1 MDEVNPLFLPDEEA
15 AKFLA
20 PRQQPIAAPSVKDSR
35 STSLPQDN
43 SNPLFLPDE
52 EASRFLSG
60 SSAPAPSIVRA
71 AGQPSAF
78 PPNQVGREE
87 PKETSFSDVIS
98 AWPQTVGPSAKA
110 FGESLIEPF
119 THPKET
125 AQAIGQMGTGIY
137 SKARGALGYTQK
149 EEDKAKDEAVL
160 DQMGEYL
167 KGRYGTKEAVM
178 RTMKEDPIAFFA
190 DLSIPFTGGGS
201 LAARVPGAVGT
212 LGKAATT
219 VGRAIDPLSVA
230 MQAPKI
236 AAEATGKALALPSA
250 IQSGASF
257 KSLKEARDAGA
268 ASNPVFWEHYTGKA
282 PPTAAVEAVEG
293 AINQIRKDASA
304 DYMKGM
310 KGIDSQRALSYDLV
324 DNALNEAK
332 KSAMAQSSGLPM
344 SEALKNTINKLE
356 QVIAEHK
363 AAPNNPHNIAAF
375 DELKRML
382 RSYGFDAAGY
392 NPEAR
397 RIATMVANSAKETIT
412 SKELI
417 PGTKAFKYGAEPE
430 YAKIMEGYGNALD
443 DLGEMKYA
451 FTNAKTTDKKLSNI
465 VKGQAGGKKGELLER
480 LAKINPDIPAM
491 IAGQELSP
499 WFPGGLRGMVT
510 SGSLYGASG
519 ALGGLAGLVHPGHI
533 AHIALGS
540 PRIAGGLQYGIG
552 RAGSLPERTYRA
564 TQPAIEVGRQAG
576 RAEDVL
582 GPQPQ
587 ARGGRAHRASGGRLT
602 GVTTAP
608 MLVAAAERAKK
619 GHNNATEP
627 LLNQSDEAITRALAI
642 ANQHS

>member
-1 MDEVNPLFLPDEEA
+1 MEDDDLLQTDFMKGSARPAPTPASATAKEPPAVKEEDDLLNTDFMRSFRGQKPAEQQAITQQPAAA
-15 AKFLA
+15 AKM
-20 PRQQPIAAPSVKDSR
+20 P
-35 STSLPQDN
+35 N
-43 SNPLFLPDE
+43 
-52 EASRFLSG
+52 
-60 SSAPAPSIVRA
+60 
-71 AGQPSAF
+71 QPSSFA
-78 PPNQVGREE
+78 PNQVGREA
-87 PKETSFSDVIS
+87 PKDMAWGDVASS
-98 AWPQTVGPSAKA
+98 AAQNIVPSAKA
-110 FGESLIEPF
+110 FGHALVTPF
-119 THPKET
+119 MQPKET
-125 AQAIGQMGTGIY
+125 AQALGQIGTGLY
-137 SKARGALGYTQK
+137 SKARGALGYEQK
-149 EEDKAKDEAVL
+149 AEEKARDEAAVN
-160 DQMGEYL
+160 QMGQLL
-167 KGRYGTKEAVM
+167 KERYGTIEAAK
-178 RTMKEDPIAFFA
+178 RTFAEDPVGFLA
-190 DLSIPFTGGGS
+190 DVSTPLTGGGS
-201 LAARVPGAVGT
+201 LAARAPGI
-212 LGKAATT
+212 LGKIGEATAT
-219 VGRAIDPLSVA
+219 VGRAVDPLSIA

-257 KSLKEARDAGA
+257 KSLKEAREAGA

-293 AINQIRKDASA
+293 AVDQIRKDASA
-304 DYMKGM
+304 DYIKRMKGL
-310 KGIDSQRALSYDLV
+310 DAQRALPYDLV
-324 DNALNEAK
+324 DNALNEARQIAYSK
-332 KSAMAQSSGLPM
+332 AGIPNSPQLERTYAALEKIVNAQKSAG
-344 SEALKNTINKLE
+344 
-356 QVIAEHK
+356 
-363 AAPNNPHNIAAF
+363 NIAHNLENF
-375 DELKRML
+375 DELKKML

-392 NPEAR
+392 DPQSR
-397 RIATMVANSAKETIT
+397 KLATMVADAAKKTII
-412 SKELI
+412 SDEML
-417 PGTKAFKYGAEPE
+417 PGTKIPKYGAQPE

-499 WFPGGLRGMVT
+499 WFPGGLRGMIT
-510 SGSLYGASG
+510 SGTLYGASG

-533 AHIALGS
+533 AHVALGS
-540 PRIAGGLQYGIG
+540 PRIAGGLQYGVG
-552 RAGSLPERTYRA
+552 RVGSLPERTYRA
-564 TQPAIEVGRQAG
+564 TSPAVEAARQAG

-619 GHNNATEP
+619 GHGKATEP

>member
-1 MDEVNPLFLPDEEA
+1 MADLKEEEFFKNAPVFAGPKNLEPA
-15 AKFLA
+15 AMPNA
-20 PRQQPIAAPSVKDSR
+20 PI
-35 STSLPQDN
+35 N
-43 SNPLFLPDE
+43 E
-52 EASRFLSG
+52 EEFFK
-60 SSAPAPSIVRA
+60 SAPAYGAPSAKTEEPAPPVART

-78 PPNQVGREE
+78 PPNQVGRGE
-87 PKETSFSDVIS
+87 PKEMAWGDVASS
-98 AWPQTVGPSAKA
+98 AAEHFVPSAKA
-110 FGESLIEPF
+110 FGQSLVEPF
-119 THPKET
+119 IHPKET
-125 AQAIGQMGTGIY
+125 AEAIGQLGTGLY
-137 SKARGALGYTQK
+137 SKAQGALGYKQ
-149 EEDKAKDEAVL
+149 DEAKKAQ
-160 DQMGEYL
+160 DEAAANQMGQFFKE
-167 KGRYGTKEAVM
+167 RYGSKDAVM
-178 RTMKEDPIAFFA
+178 RTMAEDPVAFLA
-190 DLSIPFTGGGS
+190 DLSVPFTGGGS
-201 LAARVPGAVGT
+201 LAARAPGIIGKV
-212 LGKAATT
+212 GKATST

-230 MQAPKI
+230 MQAPKL

-257 KSLKEARDAGA
+257 KSLKEAREAGA

-282 PPTAAVEAVEG
+282 PPTEAVEAVEG

-310 KGIDSQRALSYDLV
+310 KDIDSQRPLSYDLV

-332 KSAMAQSSGLPM
+332 KSATAQSSGLPM
-344 SEALKNTINKLE
+344 SDTLKNTINKME

-363 AAPNNPHNIAAF
+363 AAPSNPHNIAAF
-375 DELKRML
+375 DDLKRML

-392 NPEAR
+392 NPEAK
-397 RIATMVANSAKETIT
+397 RIATMVANSAKDTIT

-417 PGTKAFKYGAEPE
+417 PGTKTFKYGAEPE

-465 VKGQAGGKKGELLER
+465 VKGQAGGKKGELLDR
-480 LAKINPDIPAM
+480 LAKINPDIPSM

-499 WFPGGLRGMVT
+499 WFPGGLRGMIT
-510 SGSLYGASG
+510 SGTLYGASG

-533 AHIALGS
+533 AHVALGS

-552 RAGSLPERTYRA
+552 RAGSLPEGAYRA
-564 TQPAIEVGRQAG
+564 TQPAVEAVRQAG

-602 GVTTAP
+602 GVTTAA

-619 GHNNATEP
+619 GQSRATEP
-627 LLNQSDEAITRALAI
+627 LLNQSDEAITHALSI
-642 ANQHS
+642 ANKHI